1 MSDPTAPSRRMA
13 PPREKNLSEVLGR
26 FWTLPNAL
34 SLARLAVVVP
44 ITYLIWTAGSLQWLF
59 GLIVFGALTDFLDG
73 RVARW
78 SHAVSGWGKVL
89 DPLADKFAAV
99 MTISALTFRG
109 VEPTLPL
116 WFFLLIVGREAC
128 ILAGGSLIAR
138 RTGQVVMSGALGKG
152 AVASLALTVLYAV
165 LGADPQVLDYCV
177 WISTALL
184 VGSFLIYVGR
194 YVWLEQTGDLPE
206 QAQRESEPLRE
217 RGGVGERGRGSEETP
232 TSPANG
238 AARSPANESHSPA
251 NETPG
256 EAHSEKQPVP
266 ENGAPRPS

>member
-1 MSDPTAPSRRMA
+1 MPDPTTAPSRRTA
-13 PPREKNLSEVLGR
+13 HPRGESALPEMLGR
-26 FWTLPNAL
+26 FWTLANAL
-34 SLARLAVVVP
+34 SLARLALVVP
-44 ITYLIWTAGSLQWLF
+44 ITYLIWTGGSLEWLF
-59 GLIVFGALTDFLDG
+59 GLIIFGALTDFLDG

-116 WFFLLIVGREAC
+116 WFFLLVIGRDMC
-128 ILAGGSLIAR
+128 ILAGGVFIAR
-138 RTGQVVMSGALGKG
+138 HTGQVVMSGALGKA

-184 VGSFLIYVGR
+184 MGSFFVYVGR
-194 YVWLEQTGDLPE
+194 YVWFEQTGDLPE
-206 QAQRESEPLRE
+206 QAQRESEPLRGE
-217 RGGVGERGRGSEETP
+217 GAGVREFGGSE
-232 TSPANG
+232 TSASPSNG
-238 AARSPANESHSPA
+238 AAPAQADKTSEKDS
-251 NETPG
+251 
-256 EAHSEKQPVP
+256 SEKQPAP
-266 ENGAPRPS
+266 ENGVPRPS